1 MKNITCYIYNSSLEI
16 LMALSL
22 KNSNLSVEEP
32 KFYIMKNL
40 HSLNIT
46 LKQAYCKNWN
56 LVVNI
61 LYTCYIFVGK
71 HIKGNNHAILFSQLI
86 AHNWLLNHKWFCF
99 NFMMLHHW
107 LGFQDGF
114 NIKRQHVCTTFLDIK
129 KYLKECYQAKIR
141 IQTWWTNFKYYYKNK
156 IK

>member
-16 LMALSL
+16 LMAISL

-40 HSLNIT
+40 DSLKHNPKT
-46 LKQAYCKNWN
+46 SLLQELESCCKYF
-56 LVVNI
+56 VHM
-61 LYTCYIFVGK
+61 LYICRQTYK
-71 HIKGNNHAILFSQLI
+71 RYNHAILFSQLI

>member
-1 MKNITCYIYNSSLEI
+1 MDIDIEISNLSLEHINKIYYVEGDCLFDTIAHLLKYLKKKKKNKTSYIYNSSLEI

-71 HIKGNNHAILFSQLI
+71 QIKGNNHAILFSQLI
-86 AHNWLLNHKWFCF
+86 AHK
-99 NFMMLHHW
+99 
-107 LGFQDGF
+107 
-114 NIKRQHVCTTFLDIK
+114 
-129 KYLKECYQAKIR
+129 
-141 IQTWWTNFKYYYKNK
+141 
-156 IK
+156 